1 MESRLGNR
9 WKRSR
14 KDEKVEVDT
23 KVCLYMGNCHRS
35 VYNTDKPDTPNTHRQ
50 PGFMIDNYWSGWSG
64 LDWDCGCWGWWGWY
78 GCCGCWR
85 CEEEEENRRMIRR
98 QSCNGS
104 VFLYNLGT
112 LLLWWS
118 EGTEQVRVW
127 IPVYRKM
134 IDRGLE
140 GSWGRWNTND
150 YVRNYCLPV

>member
-1 MESRLGNR
+1 
-9 WKRSR
+9 
-14 KDEKVEVDT
+14 
-23 KVCLYMGNCHRS
+23 
-35 VYNTDKPDTPNTHRQ
+35 
-50 PGFMIDNYWSGWSG
+50 
-64 LDWDCGCWGWWGWY
+64 
-78 GCCGCWR
+78 
-85 CEEEEENRRMIRR
+85 MIRR

-140 GSWGRWNTND
+140 GS
-150 YVRNYCLPV
+150 